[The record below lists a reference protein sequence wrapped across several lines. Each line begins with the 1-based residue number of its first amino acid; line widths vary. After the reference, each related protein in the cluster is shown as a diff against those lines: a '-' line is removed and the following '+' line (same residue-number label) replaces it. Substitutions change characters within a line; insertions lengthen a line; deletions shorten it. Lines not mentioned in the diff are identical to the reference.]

1 MVRTTPIP
9 EKKLN
14 EVKLLSKYMDEYNVI
29 GLVSLEKIGAR
40 AVQNIRKA
48 LRGKVVMHMA
58 KKNLIL
64 RAVEQSK
71 KANLKEILNHI
82 RGYSAMIFT
91 NMNPFELS
99 KFLDSKSTKAAAKPG
114 DIAPDEIVVK
124 AGNTRIPPG
133 PMISD
138 FNTALKLPTMI
149 KDGMIHIRTDT
160 VTHKKGDKIDLKQA
174 TLLSRLGI
182 EPMTIKLNFYTAWEN
197 GEIIPEEVLKMDDT
211 KIVNNVKVAY
221 ATAISLAMGIGFITK
236 ETITPILSQAVRNAN
251 ALAMKLEIVTPE
263 TIPLYIARAA
273 QIAESVNDMIFGG
286 AEAAVKKE
294 GPGKDKKKKEEKEEK
309 EEQDDDQAMG
319 QNIGTLFG

>member
-14 EVKLLSKYMDEYNVI
+14 EVKLLSKYMDEYNII
-29 GLVSLEKIGAR
+29 GLVSLEKISAR

-58 KKNLIL
+58 KKNLIS

-71 KANLKEILNHI
+71 KQNLKALLDHV
-82 RGYSAMIFT
+82 RRYSAMIFT

-99 KFLDSKSTKAAAKPG
+99 KFLDTKSTKAAAKPG

-124 AGNTRIPPG
+124 AGNTRLPPG

-138 FNTALKLPTMI
+138 LNNSLKLPTLI

-160 VTHKKGDKIDLKQA
+160 VTHHKGDKIDLKQA

-182 EPMTIKLNFYTAWEN
+182 EPMTIKLDFYTAWEN
-197 GEIIPEEVLKMDDT
+197 GEIIPEEVLKLDDT
-211 KIVNNVKVAY
+211 KIVNDVKVAH
-221 ATAISLAMGIGFITK
+221 ATAFALAMGIGMVTK
-236 ETITPILSQAVRNAN
+236 ETIGPMLSRASRNAN
-251 ALAMKLEIVTPE
+251 AIAMKLGIISSE
-263 TIPLYIARAA
+263 TLPLYLAQAA
-273 QIAESVNDMIFGG
+273 QAAESINEMVFGSAPVAG
-286 AEAAVKKE
+286 KKVE
-294 GPGKDKKKKEEKEEK
+294 PGKDKKKKEEEEEEEEK
-309 EEQDDDQAMG
+309 DDDQKLG
-319 QNIGTLFG
+319 QNIGNLFG

>member
-211 KIVNNVKVAY
+211 KIVNNVKIAH
-221 ATAISLAMGIGFITK
+221 ATAFALAMGIGLVTK
-236 ETITPILSQAVRNAN
+236 ETIGPMLSRASRNAN
-251 ALAMKLEIVTPE
+251 ALAMKVGIISPE
-263 TIPLYIARAA
+263 TIPLYLSQAA
-273 QIAESVNDMIFGG
+273 QAAESINDMVFGSSKVAG
-286 AEAAVKKE
+286 KKE
-294 GPGKDKKKKEEKEEK
+294 ETGKDKKKKEE
-309 EEQDDDQAMG
+309 EEQDDDQALG
-319 QNIGTLFG
+319 QNIGNLFG